1 MKRGMDTDLFD
12 YVLPEELIAQRPAE
26 KRDRSR
32 MLVLHRESGECEL
45 HDFSDIVDFLHPG
58 DVLISNDTKVMK
70 ARMYGRKNGLPDG
83 ALFEI
88 LLIAPHPK
96 GEPAPGC
103 RWQVMLKPGRRAL
116 PGTRVQLLDR
126 DDLLRGDAPFFTVA
140 ERLEDGTFAVD
151 FDTADQE
158 SLQARFGHIPLPP
171 YIKRRDEEKDF
182 ERYQTI
188 FARIPGAVAAPTAG
202 LHFTPDV
209 LAKLRARGVAEG
221 RVTLHVGPGTFK
233 PVSERD
239 LTLHKMHSERFV
251 LPEATAELVNAAHRC
266 GGRVLA
272 VGTTTV
278 RTLESCC
285 DEAGCVTARSGET
298 SIFLYPPYRPRA
310 ADMLLTNFHLPKSTL
325 LMLVSCFAD
334 REKVLAAYR
343 YAIREKMRFYSY
355 GDCMLL
361 I

>member
-1 MKRGMDTDLFD
+1 MDTGLFD

-32 MLVLHRESGECEL
+32 MLALRRDSGAYEL
-45 HDFSDIVDFLHPG
+45 HDFADIVDFLRPG
-58 DVLISNDTKVMK
+58 DALISNDTKVMK

-88 LLIAPHPK
+88 LLIAPHPR
-96 GEPAPGC
+96 GEARPGC
-103 RWQVMLKPGRRAL
+103 RYQVMLKPGKRAL
-116 PGTRVQLLDR
+116 PGTRVQLIDR
-126 DDLLRGDAPFFTVA
+126 AERLSPDAPSFTVA

-151 FDTADQE
+151 FDTPDQE
-158 SLQARFGHIPLPP
+158 TLQEQYGHIPLPP

-188 FARIPGAVAAPTAG
+188 FARVPGAVAAPTAG

-209 LAKLRARGVAEG
+209 LEKLRARGVAEG

-233 PVSERD
+233 PVSTAD
-239 LTLHKMHSERFV
+239 LTMHKMHSERFE
-251 LPEATAELVNAAHRC
+251 LPAATAELINATHRR

-285 DEAGCVTARSGET
+285 DEKGAVTPQSGET

-310 ADMLLTNFHLPKSTL
+310 VDMLLTNFHLPKSTL

-334 REKVLAAYR
+334 REKVLEAYQ

-361 I
+361 F